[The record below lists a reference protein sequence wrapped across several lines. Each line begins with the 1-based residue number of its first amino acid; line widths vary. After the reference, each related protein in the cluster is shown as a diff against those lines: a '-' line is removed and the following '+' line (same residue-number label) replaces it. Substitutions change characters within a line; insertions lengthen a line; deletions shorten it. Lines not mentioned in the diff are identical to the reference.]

1 MVPLTSSLYVPG
13 QLADDNVMVECG
25 AGYYME
31 KNFKEA
37 AEYCER
43 KAKTMNENVAKVG
56 EYLQIKKEHMTRVQ
70 QEYNKRMQDLAR
82 MQAEA

>member
-1 MVPLTSSLYVPG
+1 
-13 QLADDNVMVECG
+13 MVECG

-56 EYLQIKKEHMTRVQ
+56 EYMQIKKEHMTRV
-70 QEYNKRMQDLAR
+70 
-82 MQAEA
+82 